1 VKMRNKNVGMSSKIC
16 WLKIVT
22 EFPIQF
28 NAPDIAETEITKNG
42 CRCRR
47 IRMSAVIKR
56 DP

>member
-1 VKMRNKNVGMSSKIC
+1 MSECGLDLLVKDRP
-16 WLKIVT
+16 T